1 MPLNAR
7 QLYTQIAEKA
17 SEQAGKDLS
26 CEDIKRALAGM
37 LTVVTDQLNSEG
49 TAKIPGFLT
58 VRVKRTAARAAG
70 TRKMFGKET
79 ACAVKPVTARLRIR
93 ALKQLRTAIKL

>member
-1 MPLNAR
+1 MPLSAH
-7 QLYTQIAEKA
+7 QLYTLIAEKVA
-17 SEQAGKDLS
+17 EQAGKNLS
-26 CEDIKRALAGM
+26 CEDCKRALASM
-37 LTVVTDQLNSEG
+37 VTVVTDQLNSEG

-79 ACAVKPVTARLRIR
+79 ACAAKPATARLRIR